1 MQSVLRQMHHAEV
14 EGGLHQTGEVRAHLL
29 HALRQRKERVEHHGG
44 SLRAD
49 GGSHLGLGTFE
60 RHARVAADVLIFERR
75 VKAADELLKVRLLPR
90 GDGDDRVAARA
101 DHVVEPAALYCREAQ
116 AGELLHRGVE
126 HAAHQYVCAAA
137 ALVNVAAG
145 VAALQAGDRHSVA
158 ALAAERLALA
168 GKRAIRAHTACA
180 GHRED
185 ALLLGVKIQELS
197 ALEVGAVER
206 KRAVH
211 ADLLIDGENRLKRRM
226 GERIVGKDGE
236 DHRHGDAVVAAER
249 GLIRPDPL
257 AVRAQVKPL
266 PRHVLRALVRLGADH
281 VDVTL

>member
-14 EGGLHQTGEVRAHLL
+14 EGGLHQTGEVHIHRL
-29 HALRQRKERVEHHGG
+29 HALRQRKERVEHHRGG
-44 SLRAD
+44 LRAD
-49 GGSHLGLGTFE
+49 GGRRLGLGTFE
-60 RHARVAADVLIFERR
+60 RHARVAAGVLIFERR

-116 AGELLHRGVE
+116 TGELIHRGIE
-126 HAAHQYVCAAA
+126 HAAHQRVRAAA

-185 ALLLGVKIQELS
+185 ALLLGVEVQELLS
-197 ALEVGAVER
+197 LEVGAVER

-211 ADLLIDGENRLKRRM
+211 TDLLIDGENRLKRRM